1 MRKTDKEHMNQY
13 LLDMIKD
20 KPKEEPIEK
29 TLATFCERYSVSM
42 AECREFYD
50 KLVKVGKIKEK

>member
-1 MRKTDKEHMNQY
+1 MSKTDREHMNQY
-13 LLDMIKD
+13 LQDMIKD
-20 KPKEEPIEK
+20 KPKDEPIEK

-42 AECREFYD
+42 AECKEFYD